1 MFIPK
6 GLISDGM
13 VYSMKDNDRE
23 FAWNMALVIRTRMLA
38 SLNPDVPVA
47 ISPVGVMAV
56 NAVNS
61 IWSKLASFRPLQ
73 APVLHVMAYGLIER
87 INILAT
93 NFHERDKTE
102 KIDLSLA
109 VVDKKDYRK
118 LFINLANEFYELFY
132 MLSISDD
139 FEPMQIFVE
148 HDLMNYIQE

>member
-118 LFINLANEFYELFY
+118 LFINLAMNF
-132 MLSISDD
+132 
-139 FEPMQIFVE
+139 
-148 HDLMNYIQE
+148 MNYFTC